1 MSDETSKGG
10 GGTATATPPP
20 LPPPPQPTKTI
31 EKAKDFASTHR
42 VKKLLEQYSMSA
54 ERSIMGPD
62 ASEEAFNQKA
72 YFGGFSGGSSYKLP
86 PDVELSKTSPLSE
99 ASHSSEAA
107 KVDVAASRRL
117 QLQMT
122 AGGLK
127 GGGPMSPPP
136 TVATINA
143 KSSNGLVTLSR
154 YVNLIVLAKCKIAC
168 TKVFLSTHCAISA
181 QCEN

>member
-136 TVATINA
+136 AMATINA
-143 KSSNGLVTLSR
+143 NSSNGLVTLSR
-154 YVNLIVLAKCKIAC
+154 YEI
-168 TKVFLSTHCAISA
+168 
-181 QCEN
+181 